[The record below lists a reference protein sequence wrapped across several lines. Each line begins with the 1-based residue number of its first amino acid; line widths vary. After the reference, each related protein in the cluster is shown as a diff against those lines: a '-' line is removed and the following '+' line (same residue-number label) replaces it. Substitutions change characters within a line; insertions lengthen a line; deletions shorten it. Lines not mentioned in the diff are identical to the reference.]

1 MLHGSK
7 KNFIQVLLWAAFVI
21 IAINVLSKIQAET
34 YFSKEIYSFPSLL
47 GLTFN
52 GSLFQSTRT

>member
-34 YFSKEIYSFPSLL
+34 YFSRDIYSFPSLL
-47 GLTFN
+47 GLIFN